1 MPQELPGF
9 YFDAEKNRYFFIRG
23 PIPGSSRSN
32 NDNNASSSSSR
43 AHKSS
48 TEPEQSMIRKVYRRA
63 TAKMLLSRELYGHV
77 IISAK
82 GKYNFREECTK
93 GLVSE
98 PTIWRYSGTDG
109 IAYSA
114 LEQVDCS
121 TAMQNGD
128 IKNEV
133 LLAGG
138 TNGYL
143 SFHVVDKHALQFTH
157 GVRGTPDCAWPL
169 DTKAK
174 ERSAQ
179 SPGHLWRLDGASLN
193 MSSSISCIK
202 KFGKPGQHKI
212 LIATLGSDTSGGSV
226 SVLNLSHQH
235 ALPSG
240 LPMIQGNFYEIAS
253 FNRTVWTADC
263 NSRGS
268 QALIGTNLGVTLLNI
283 ETGSQLW
290 FCRCKSDI
298 FSVQMDQS
306 ENSALCGLRNGAIV
320 NVDFRLRP
328 HSNFRLTRQRVAL
341 HSNNTRKSLSG
352 ASQNAKKHWFEFMGS
367 IHHRGTIS
375 MPSSISCLASLKL
388 YDQYFLASSM
398 DGSIKLYDQRMVQ
411 RGAVQSYEGNVNSHT
426 KIQLGVDPSEN
437 FVASGGEDSKLRL
450 WSIKSGELLLEEKFM
465 TSIPS
470 VVCWQK
476 SEDNCA
482 RGDYIDDEHSYW
494 GKAWL
499 GSRDGLFHMRW
510 P

>member
-1 MPQELPGF
+1 MT
-9 YFDAEKNRYFFIRG
+9 IR
-23 PIPGSSRSN
+23 
-32 NDNNASSSSSR
+32 
-43 AHKSS
+43 
-48 TEPEQSMIRKVYRRA
+48 
-63 TAKMLLSRELYGHV
+63 
-77 IISAK
+77 
-82 GKYNFREECTK
+82 
-93 GLVSE
+93 
-98 PTIWRYSGTDG
+98 TI
-109 IAYSA
+109 
-114 LEQVDCS
+114 LF
-121 TAMQNGD
+121 
-128 IKNEV
+128 
-133 LLAGG
+133 
-138 TNGYL
+138 
-143 SFHVVDKHALQFTH
+143 FHVVDKHALQFTH

-202 KFGKPGQHKI
+202 KFGKPEGNR
-212 LIATLGSDTSGGSV
+212 IATLGSDTSGGSV

-290 FCRCKSDI
+290 VCRCKSDI

-367 IHHRGTIS
+367 IHHHGTIS
-375 MPSSISCLASLKL
+375 MPSSISCHNMFTS
-388 YDQYFLASSM
+388 Q
-398 DGSIKLYDQRMVQ
+398 IKLYDQRMVQ

-437 FVASGGEDSKLRL
+437 FVASGYSLKL
-450 WSIKSGELLLEEKFM
+450 M
-465 TSIPS
+465 
-470 VVCWQK
+470 
-476 SEDNCA
+476 
-482 RGDYIDDEHSYW
+482 
-494 GKAWL
+494 
-499 GSRDGLFHMRW
+499 
-510 P
+510 